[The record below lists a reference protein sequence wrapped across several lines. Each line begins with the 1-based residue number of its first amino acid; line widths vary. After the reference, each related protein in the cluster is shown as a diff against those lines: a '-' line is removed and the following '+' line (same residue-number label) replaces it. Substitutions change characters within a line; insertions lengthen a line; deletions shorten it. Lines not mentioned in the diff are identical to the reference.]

1 MLLINNFLTYLINFH
16 LAGQAAVRAYR
27 MGQMRPVFVYRL
39 VASGTMEQFVYDRQ
53 ARMCPIEYKCK
64 IKTLFVRVFD
74 L

>member
-1 MLLINNFLTYLINFH
+1 
-16 LAGQAAVRAYR
+16 